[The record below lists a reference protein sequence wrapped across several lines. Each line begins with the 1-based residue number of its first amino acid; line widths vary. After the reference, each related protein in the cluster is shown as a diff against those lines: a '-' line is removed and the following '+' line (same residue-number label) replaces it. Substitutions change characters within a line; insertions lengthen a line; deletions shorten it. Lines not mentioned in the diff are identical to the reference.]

1 MYRNSWACAL
11 QLRSHSHWSPHTL
24 EPVLPN
30 RRSHCNEKPLH
41 RCRRVAHAAV
51 TIQHRQKTN
60 QLDLLQLLMSGC
72 QSLQLIYLSG
82 MASGSISLEAPRIF
96 LVGSQ
101 GCEPLTKGLESLPFT
116 KSALCGFDI
125 LFCFISLPRL
135 IGNGVVW
142 WGWTQMDTELFPAER
157 TRPKGRMEKDGHGR
171 KHEGS
176 CWADFVVNHCG
187 LDSSR
192 LWSSSMSAASGCLS
206 WGLFLGEGEERVS
219 RLRQIDN

>member
-1 MYRNSWACAL
+1 
-11 QLRSHSHWSPHTL
+11 
-24 EPVLPN
+24 VLPN

-51 TIQHRQKTN
+51 TIQQSKNKPARPLTATHVWVPVPAA
-60 QLDLLQLLMSGC
+60 DLLVWNGIGQ
-72 QSLQLIYLSG
+72 YF
-82 MASGSISLEAPRIF
+82 LEAPRIF

-125 LFCFISLPRL
+125 LFCFISVPRL

-176 CWADFVVNHCG
+176 C
-187 LDSSR
+187 
-192 LWSSSMSAASGCLS
+192 
-206 WGLFLGEGEERVS
+206 
-219 RLRQIDN
+219 